1 MAELDPNIALAAQ
14 NPVKLQSPLEAQ
26 QQVLTLKQ
34 LALQGQLG
42 QATLEDRTRAL
53 NEQRQLAQVY
63 QSNVAP
69 DGTPNHAAII
79 QGMADRGLGHLIP
92 QYRKTMLD
100 ANKDQAD
107 VDTKQFDL
115 AKKRLDASGATIS
128 SLLQMPQVSHDDV
141 IKAVSG
147 MVNIGTMDQNHG
159 AQLVRS
165 MPGDPASLR
174 GWLTQKGLEV
184 MDASKRMDLLTPKFE
199 KIDNG
204 GAIQMGTVDQLTGK
218 FTPGQAIKKVA
229 TPDAEL
235 SSRTQLTTTGMNNA
249 TSRRGQDLTFQ
260 TANVVPEQTPTGIVM
275 VNKQNRTSAPVLAAD
290 GSQVQQVKSPLWEST
305 QRNAKM
311 SELIKEARTLLP
323 KATGSGVG
331 AMIDSGLGQVG
342 VATPGAEAAGQLE
355 AIGGWLTSNVP
366 RMEGPQSDK
375 DTQLY
380 GRMAAQVADRTVP
393 TSVRLK
399 SLETLETLQDKYKN
413 LNTMSTPKV
422 GPNGNVRPPLSAFGG
437 R

>member
-1 MAELDPNIALAAQ
+1 MELDTSIPLQ
-14 NPVKLQSPLEAQ
+14 SQPTVKLQTPLEAQ
-26 QQVLTLKQ
+26 TQALTLRQ
-34 LALQGQLG
+34 LATQGQIQ
-42 QATLEDRTRAL
+42 QATLEDRQRML
-53 NEQRQLAQVY
+53 NEQSQLAQVY
-63 QSNVAP
+63 RSNVGT

-100 ANKDQAD
+100 ANKDQAE

-128 SLLQMPQVSHDDV
+128 SLLQDPAVDHNKV
-141 IKAVSG
+141 IAAVSN
-147 MVNIGTMDQNHG
+147 MVNMGTMDQMHG

-165 MPGDPASLR
+165 MPGDPAALR

-218 FTPGQAIKKVA
+218 FTPGQAMRKVA
-229 TPDAEL
+229 TPGEEL
-235 SSRTQLTTTGMNNA
+235 ASRTQLTTTGMNNA
-249 TSRRGQDLTFQ
+249 TSRRGQDMTFQ

-275 VNKQNRTSAPVLAAD
+275 VNKQNRTSAPVIAGD
-290 GSQVQQVKSPLWEST
+290 GSQVQQVKSPLWEAT

-311 SELIKEARTLLP
+311 GELIKQARELLP
-323 KATGSGVG
+323 NATGSGVG
-331 AMIDSGLGQVG
+331 ALVDSGLAQFGK
-342 VATPGAEAAGQLE
+342 ATSGGEAAAQLE

-375 DTQLY
+375 DTALY

-399 SLETLETLQDKYKN
+399 ALETLETLQDKYKG
-413 LNTMSTPKV
+413 LNTLSTPKV
-422 GPNGNVRPPLSAFGG
+422 GPNGVPRPPLSAFGG
-437 R
+437 K